1 MHRSFVRMTALTVVM
16 VLPLL
21 GLSGIASAKPS
32 KAVTKGSSAWC
43 AKHAKNAHC
52 KAGSGSGSGSGGAT
66 GGSSPTITVSATP
79 NPLVETGQSEIH
91 AVIQVSTDPSY
102 AGDAVLID
110 SSQLDG
116 SCSGPI
122 PDGAVNTGPV
132 TGVTFFSISAPGGT
146 PEAPAGFAHSIS
158 VVLDDDGNATVIVD
172 ASDCAPG
179 SDVIAADLEA
189 APYLTALTT
198 LVANPPSVTTAG
210 VSGFPASPPGEIETG
225 DTAASGESDIYTVF
239 YVETAPV
246 YAEQPVTIFSSQLQD
261 RCGDGWSWVPGNA
274 PQGQLAIDYSTSN
287 SDAPGT
293 AETTLDD
300 DGNAVFVFYG
310 ASCAAGDSSVIAEV
324 DAGSHPTYVTTFTVN
339 PPSSGGSTTPPPVS

>member
-198 LVANPPSVTTAG
+198 LVANPPVVTA
-210 VSGFPASPPGEIETG
+210 PGLTGYPNNEVETG
-225 DTAASGESDIYTVF
+225 DTSGLSGDSDVYAVF
-239 YVETAPV
+239 YVEDSPV
-246 YAEQPVTIFSSQLQD
+246 YAEQEVEISSAQLEA
-261 RCGDGWSWVPGNA
+261 RCGLGWIWLPGNGGTAVPAVTAPVPGTTMLETA
-274 PQGQLAIDYSTSN
+274 TPAK
-287 SDAPGT
+287 A

-300 DGNAVFVFYG
+300 DGNAVFVFKG
-310 ASCAAGDSSVIAEV
+310 ASCAAGDSQVIADV
-324 DAGSHPTYVTTFTVN
+324 LAGTHDTFTFDYN
-339 PPSSGGSTTPPPVS
+339 ILPPAPTI